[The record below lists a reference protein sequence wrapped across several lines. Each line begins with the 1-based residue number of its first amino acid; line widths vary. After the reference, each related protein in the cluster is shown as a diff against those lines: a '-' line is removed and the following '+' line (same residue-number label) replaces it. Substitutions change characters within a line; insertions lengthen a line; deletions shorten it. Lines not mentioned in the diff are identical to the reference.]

1 MSKRWIWGG
10 VAVLVGVLAVGVF
23 VVDRAT
29 SGIASFLV
37 WRALSPDAQSGR
49 SVHVNEVD
57 IYFETYGEGEPLL
70 LAHGGL
76 ATIESMHEQITRF
89 SGERRVIVPERREHG
104 RSSAVEGPL
113 TYADMADDMIALLDF
128 LKIERTDIF
137 GWSDGGI
144 VALDMAMRFPERV
157 GKIAIFGSNYHFDGV
172 EDTLGDS
179 LSDPASEE
187 IAPMRVMYEAVSPN
201 PDRWP
206 EFFEKIT
213 TMWRTEP
220 QYTESQLATID
231 APTLVMVGEF
241 DAVLPEH
248 TESLARAIP
257 DSQLE
262 ILPGATHF
270 APLDDADR
278 VNDLLSSFLNK

>member
-172 EDTLGDS
+172 EDGLDDS
-179 LSDPASEE
+179 LGDPASEE

-231 APTLVMVGEF
+231 APTLVMVG
-241 DAVLPEH
+241 
-248 TESLARAIP
+248 RI
-257 DSQLE
+257 
-262 ILPGATHF
+262 
-270 APLDDADR
+270 
-278 VNDLLSSFLNK
+278 

>member
-10 VAVLVGVLAVGVF
+10 VVVLVGVLAVGFF
-23 VVDRAT
+23 VADRAT
-29 SGIASFLV
+29 SGIASFWV
-37 WRALSPDAQSGR
+37 WRALSSDAQSGQ

-57 IYFETYGEGEPLL
+57 IYFETYGKGEPLL

-104 RSSAVEGPL
+104 RSPVVEGPL
-113 TYADMADDMIALLDF
+113 SYADMADDMIALLDF
-128 LKIERTDIF
+128 LEIQRTDIF

-144 VALDMAMRFPERV
+144 VALDMAMRFPDRV

-172 EDTLGDS
+172 EDGLDDS
-179 LSDPASEE
+179 LGDPASEE

>member
-1 MSKRWIWGG
+1 MSKRWVWGG
-10 VAVLVGVLAVGVF
+10 VAVLVGVLAIGFF

-29 SGIASFLV
+29 SGIPGFLV
-37 WRALSPDAQSGR
+37 WRALSPDAVTGR
-49 SVHVNEVD
+49 SARVNEVD

-104 RSSAVEGPL
+104 RSAAVEGPL
-113 TYADMADDMIALLDF
+113 RYADMADDMIALLDF
-128 LKIERTDIF
+128 LEVERIDIF
-137 GWSDGGI
+137 GWSDGGV

-157 GKIAIFGSNYHFDGV
+157 GKIAIFGSNYHFDGI
-172 EDTLGDS
+172 EEALDDS
-179 LSDPASEE
+179 LGDPASEE
-187 IAPMRVMYEAVSPN
+187 IAPMRIMYESVSPN

-206 EFFEKIT
+206 EFFEKVT

-220 QYTESQLATID
+220 EYTESQLATID

-241 DAVLPEH
+241 DIVLLEH
-248 TESLARAIP
+248 TESLASAIP

-262 ILPGATHF
+262 VVSGATHF
-270 APLDDADR
+270 APLDDPDR
-278 VNDLLSSFLNK
+278 VNDLLSSFLAK